1 MAEVS
6 RSAIAPSVQS
16 VLAHRLSVAPMMD
29 RTDRHFRYFMRQIT
43 RRTLLYT
50 EMVTSAAILH
60 GDRPRLL
67 DFSVAEKPLALQV
80 GGDEPKAL
88 ALCAQIAADMG
99 YDEINLNVGC
109 PSDRV
114 QSGNF
119 GACLMAQP
127 ERVADCVAAMRQAAS
142 IPVTVKHRI
151 GIDDCD
157 AYEDMAEFVTAVAA
171 AGCDRFSVHAR
182 KAWLQGLSPKEN
194 RNVPPLRYAEV
205 YRLKQDF
212 PHLNIE
218 INGGIQTL
226 AQAQDQLRHVDAVMI
241 GRAAYDDPFL
251 FATADRAIYQEA
263 SDLQK
268 PEAIVEKMLPY
279 IAQWTARGLKLH
291 KITRHMLQLFAGQPG
306 SRQWK
311 RCLTEQS
318 SEVGAGVKVVQLAL
332 SQVLA
337 VQARGMETPQSR

>member
-1 MAEVS
+1 MS
-6 RSAIAPSVQS
+6 QNH
-16 VLAHRLSVAPMMD
+16 LLSVAPMMD

-50 EMVTSAAILH
+50 EMVTSAAIMH
-60 GDRPRLL
+60 GDRHRLL
-67 DFSVAEKPLALQV
+67 GFSAAEKPLALQV
-80 GGDEPKAL
+80 GGDDPQAL

-127 ERVADCVAAMRQAAS
+127 ERVAECVAAMGQAAA

-157 AYEDMAEFVTAVAA
+157 AYEDMVRFVKVVAA

-194 RNVPPLRYAEV
+194 RDVPPLRYADV

-212 PHLNIE
+212 PHLVIE

-226 AQAQDQLRHVDAVMI
+226 TQAQDHLRFVDAVMI
-241 GRAAYDDPFL
+241 GRAAYDNPFL
-251 FATADRAIYQEA
+251 FVTADRMVYEEDSEVLTPQ
-263 SDLQK
+263 
-268 PEAIVEKMLPY
+268 AIVDRMLPY
-279 IAQWTARGLKLH
+279 IALWTGQGLKLH

-311 RCLTEQS
+311 RYLTERS
-318 SEVGAGVKVVQLAL
+318 SEVGAGVEVVQAALA
-332 SQVLA
+332 QVIE
-337 VQARGMETPQSR
+337 VQARGAESHLLATP

>member
-1 MAEVS
+1 MATQ
-6 RSAIAPSVQS
+6 RQS
-16 VLAHRLSVAPMMD
+16 VLTHRLSVAPMMD

-60 GDRPRLL
+60 GDRHRLL
-67 DFSVAEKPLALQV
+67 GFSPAEKPLALQV
-80 GGDEPKAL
+80 GGDGPKAL

-127 ERVADCVAAMRQAAS
+127 ERVAECVAAMGQAAS

-157 AYEDMAEFVTAVAA
+157 AYEDMVRFVKVVAE

-194 RNVPPLRYAEV
+194 RDVPPLRYGDV
-205 YRLKQDF
+205 YRLKQEF
-212 PHLNIE
+212 PHLAIE

-226 AQAQDQLRHVDAVMI
+226 SQAQDHLRFVDAVMV
-241 GRAAYDDPFL
+241 GRAAYDNPFL
-251 FATADRAIYQEA
+251 FATADRIVYGEETEPTTSKAIA
-263 SDLQK
+263 N
-268 PEAIVEKMLPY
+268 AMLPY
-279 IAQWTARGLKLH
+279 VAQWTEQGLKLH

-311 RCLTEQS
+311 RYLTERS
-318 SEVGAGVKVVQLAL
+318 SEIGAGVEVVQAAL
-332 SQVLA
+332 SQVRDL
-337 VQARGMETPQSR
+337 VDVKSNT